1 MYAIDLHFELR
12 CSGVTMF
19 ISKMPLY
26 WTRVVGGKSQ
36 NSVYIM
42 FAFIKMKMELENT
55 FYYLTSTMKCL
66 LLLYIKIIFNQYYNS
81 IGKQM
86 GVTFPVWRE
95 FVNVQSL
102 FLHISISQFKTLKE
116 TMEKHIV
123 LA

>member
-1 MYAIDLHFELR
+1 
-12 CSGVTMF
+12 
-19 ISKMPLY
+19 
-26 WTRVVGGKSQ
+26 
-36 NSVYIM
+36 
-42 FAFIKMKMELENT
+42 MKMELENT